1 MRRVPV
7 IRKIKLEKYYGG
19 KMDNRYSLFLFLG
32 TLFIILVS
40 LLMILASIF
49 VIPVLAKEA
58 AAPPES
64 PHRVCQS
71 YSDTEEG
78 EIFTDDGVPQAQS
91 WNPGWRFMLIAG
103 RKYNHSPDRNLP
115 CLAQYIGKLPVFSN
129 TEGALLENIRLH
141 RSS

>member
-49 VIPVLAKEA
+49 VLPVLAKEA

-78 EIFTDDGVPQAQS
+78 EFFSDDGVPLAQN
-91 WNPGWRFMLIAG
+91 WNTGWRFMLIAG

-115 CLAQYIGKLPVFSN
+115 CLAQHIGKWPVFSN